1 MDEITL
7 YIMRNI
13 VVVDIDG
20 TLSVVGERRK
30 YIAGEPKDW
39 ARFYADKFD
48 DDPIP
53 EVCDLVRELAKTYS
67 ILFCTSR
74 SECAR
79 QRTQLWLHRHL
90 GMSPQDYTLI
100 MRAPADERPDVVSK
114 IDTFMAET
122 TPEERNAVSFVLD
135 DSEAMAVAWETAG
148 YTCLHVVVGDR

>member
-1 MDEITL
+1 
-7 YIMRNI
+7 MRNI

-79 QRTQLWLHRHL
+79 PKR
-90 GMSPQDYTLI
+90 
-100 MRAPADERPDVVSK
+100 RP
-114 IDTFMAET
+114 
-122 TPEERNAVSFVLD
+122 RNATPYPSSWTIARLWPWRGKQRGIRAF
-135 DSEAMAVAWETAG
+135 M
-148 YTCLHVVVGDR
+148 